1 MTQFCGCF
9 GLGSETAEHKSR
21 TCVVLEGTISTT
33 GRGLIEGD
41 QVAVKL
47 MHDKEQYE
55 REITSRKKTGDGL
68 ELDTKYVVPVL
79 SSSDDFVERWEA
91 DAAEKLRYPG
101 YAYGLIMPMGN
112 RDLAVASLKERLDF
126 STIIDIMSQIA
137 HCLQYIHSALGI
149 IHADVKLLVRSS
161 VLSPHMAFR

>member
-1 MTQFCGCF
+1 MAQFCGCVE
-9 GLGSETAEHKSR
+9 LVSETAEHKSR
-21 TCVVLEGTISTT
+21 TCVVLGGTVSTT
-33 GRGLIEGD
+33 GRGLTKGD

-55 REITSRKKTGDGL
+55 REINSRKKTGDGS

-79 SSSDDFVERWEA
+79 CSSDEFGVRWGA
-91 DAAEKLRYPG
+91 DAAQKLKYPE
-101 YAYGLIMPMGN
+101 YDFGLIMPMGN

-126 STIIDIMSQIA
+126 STIIAIMSQIA
-137 HCLQYIHSALGI
+137 CCLQYVHSVGI

-161 VLSPHMAFR
+161 FLSSHVMVC